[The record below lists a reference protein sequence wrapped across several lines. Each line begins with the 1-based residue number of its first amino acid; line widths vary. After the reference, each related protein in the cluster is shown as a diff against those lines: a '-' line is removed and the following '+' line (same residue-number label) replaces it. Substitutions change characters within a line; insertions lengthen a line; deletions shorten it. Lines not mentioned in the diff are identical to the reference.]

1 MNILFLSRKSCQTFS
16 LARVSYLSLLAA
28 LCLCVYLQ
36 EEQQILIK
44 KLWKQQKSQKTQ
56 TPETEK
62 QSQKKCLSWLWGK
75 QERGGEWNTT
85 VYVVYGMRDMEQM
98 TQSQDKRCSSCLP
111 LFAAT
116 LKPLDLKQSIKI
128 TVNSQAAKLA
138 SHCGHICR
146 VRDCG
151 AGGDLLTLLIVNDI
165 NAPDSIMLKARA
177 EPIKTLNIRRRRRRW
192 RRRRGR

>member
-56 TPETEK
+56 TPQTEK

-75 QERGGEWNTT
+75 QGGGGGVVEWNTT

-98 TQSQDKRCSSCLP
+98 TQSQDKRCSSCLR

-165 NAPDSIMLKARA
+165 NALDSIMLKARA
-177 EPIKTLNIRRRRRRW
+177 EPIKTLNIRRRRRR
-192 RRRRGR
+192 RGR

>member
-1 MNILFLSRKSCQTFS
+1 MKTTKEPKNTNTRNWKAKPEKMFVMTVGQ
-16 LARVSYLSLLAA
+16 AREGV
-28 LCLCVYLQ
+28 
-36 EEQQILIK
+36 
-44 KLWKQQKSQKTQ
+44 
-56 TPETEK
+56 
-62 QSQKKCLSWLWGK
+62 
-75 QERGGEWNTT
+75 GGYWNTKLT
-85 VYVVYGMRDMEQM
+85 GYVVYGIRDMEQM
-98 TQSQDKRCSSCLP
+98 TQSQDKRCSSCLR

-165 NAPDSIMLKARA
+165 NALDSIMLKARA